1 MEVGSKEEY
10 SDSAVRA
17 LPSIE
22 AQNRGTLGLGLAPT
36 KVEAMH
42 GHLMSR
48 EYRDIF
54 KEIRMQIIREQLSKI
69 RYHQNLLKEI
79 SEFLVQ
85 TKF

>member
-1 MEVGSKEEY
+1 MFIASY
-10 SDSAVRA
+10 D
-17 LPSIE
+17 
-22 AQNRGTLGLGLAPT
+22 

-69 RYHQNLLKEI
+69 RYHQSLLKAN

>member
-1 MEVGSKEEY
+1 
-10 SDSAVRA
+10 
-17 LPSIE
+17 
-22 AQNRGTLGLGLAPT
+22 
-36 KVEAMH
+36 MH

-69 RYHQNLLKEI
+69 RYHQNLLKAN

-85 TKF
+85 TKFWGSGRAICDSFLKPRIAVSGSVHNGVPGRLSSF

>member
-1 MEVGSKEEY
+1 
-10 SDSAVRA
+10 
-17 LPSIE
+17 
-22 AQNRGTLGLGLAPT
+22 
-36 KVEAMH
+36 MH

-54 KEIRMQIIREQLSKI
+54 KEIRMQMIREQLSKI
-69 RYHQNLLKEI
+69 RYHQNLLKAN